1 MSKETMSLKEV
12 AARLGMSEIWLRK
25 LVQRGQCPIPYIR
38 LSERKR
44 RFKKVDVENYIK
56 EHTYAGE

>member
-1 MSKETMSLKEV
+1 MEKETMTLKEV
-12 AARLGMSEIWLRK
+12 AERLGISKEWLQK
-25 LVQRGQCPIPYIR
+25 LAQRGKCPIPYTR

-44 RFKKVDVENYIK
+44 IFKTVDVENYIK

>member
-1 MSKETMSLKEV
+1 MDNEVMSLKEV

-25 LVQRGQCPIPYIR
+25 LMQRGQCPVPYMR

-56 EHTYAGE
+56 EHTYAGK